1 MGKKESKILN
11 LNDENL
17 SNLPGGSTEVDF
29 AESYTDISIDQELVD
44 SLEKQIEDR
53 KRENRDKLYAISMN
67 SSLLTRY
74 EDFIKNEVEWN
85 STEALG
91 VIEINKQIQKI
102 RSEKI
107 KDNVVYMGALPV
119 EASHYFLNKVKG
131 VGVQDATNFINLYR
145 AFDAA
150 LKDIKVDNQAVQE
163 LEKQLSAA
171 MQGISLG

>member
-1 MGKKESKILN
+1 MAKKESKILN

-17 SNLPGGSTEVDF
+17 PGASSEVDF
-29 AESYTDISIDQELVD
+29 EESYVNPTIDQNLVD
-44 SLEKQIEDR
+44 SLEKEIEE
-53 KRENRDKLYAISMN
+53 KKKENREKLYAISMN
-67 SSLLTRY
+67 SSLLSRY
-74 EDFIKNEVEWN
+74 EEFIGSQAEWN

-102 RSEKI
+102 KSEKI

-131 VGVQDATNFINLYR
+131 VGVQEAIDFIGLYKS
-145 AFDAA
+145 FDQA
-150 LKDIKVDNQAVQE
+150 LKDIKTDNQIVQE
-163 LEKQLSAA
+163 LEKNLAAA